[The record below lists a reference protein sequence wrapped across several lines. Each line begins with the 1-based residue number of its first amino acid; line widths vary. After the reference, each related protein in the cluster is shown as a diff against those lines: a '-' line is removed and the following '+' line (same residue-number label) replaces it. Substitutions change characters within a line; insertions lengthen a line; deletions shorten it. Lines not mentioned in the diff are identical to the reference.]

1 MEKEYYTFDEWNI
14 QNKTKIKKFLHRWFV
29 YITTKFKNQHG
40 ISHIQNWHKYGKQH
54 IMFPLTN
61 KKKRIHVTQ
70 SSMGQILQISFVFL
84 FWTQL
89 HYSISSKDIRYSLSF
104 SKIWKDTK
112 LKQIPIHVYMYI
124 VNTDIKW
131 AKCIKNIDGCFK
143 NHSTCITSLNVQR
156 NLSRCFCKQNL
167 SMYTLLW
174 IQNWQQSCKDIYN
187 IDITWNLLCLY
198 ASFKQSGRGFF
209 GCLLSKCCL

>member
-1 MEKEYYTFDEWNI
+1 MGKKSTYFELIWNWLEKEYYTFDGWNI
-14 QNKTKIKKFLHRWFV
+14 QNKKIQKFLHRWFV

-89 HYSISSKDIRYSLSF
+89 HYSISSKDIRYSHSF
-104 SKIWKDTK
+104 SKIWKEIYSEIK
-112 LKQIPIHVYMYI
+112 IQSWNKYQYI
-124 VNTDIKW
+124 
-131 AKCIKNIDGCFK
+131 
-143 NHSTCITSLNVQR
+143 STYSKY
-156 NLSRCFCKQNL
+156 CKQNHTQKYWW
-167 SMYTLLW
+167 M
-174 IQNWQQSCKDIYN
+174 
-187 IDITWNLLCLY
+187 
-198 ASFKQSGRGFF
+198 F
-209 GCLLSKCCL
+209 